1 MAGPLNMVKLCV
13 GADEVEDLVLWQ
25 RLRMEEAAAA
35 GRPANPRH
43 VTRMWP
49 KRAEE
54 ILAGGSLYWVFRGEI
69 RARQRITG
77 FEEVFGEDGVR
88 RCAIQLDPEV
98 VLTRVRPRRAF
109 QGWRY
114 LAAEDAP
121 ADLDAAGAEDRA
133 SLPEALRRHLDDIG
147 IG

>member
-1 MAGPLNMVKLCV
+1 MAGALNMIKLCV
-13 GADEVEDLVLWQ
+13 GADEVEDLVVWQ
-25 RLRMEEAAAA
+25 RQRMEEHAAA
-35 GRPANPRH
+35 GRPAIPRH

-49 KRAEE
+49 KRAAE
-54 ILAGGSLYWVFRGEI
+54 ILDGGSLYWVFRGEI

-77 FEEVFGEDGVR
+77 FEEVFGEDGIR

-114 LAAEDAP
+114 LASDDAP
-121 ADLDAAGAEDRA
+121 DDLASTGAEDRA
-133 SLPEALRRHLDDIG
+133 ALPEALRRHLDDIG